1 MFSTKLVNPIS
12 PLTKDYLDKEVPVP
26 QGCPD
31 LTLQMLSLAVIKP
44 RVPNFKGFRGWFADN
59 NICEHIVP
67 RIKTEEE
74 VNRHEEEINAKPCL
88 FYDYI
93 AGTLWDF
100 RVFKDTCERNNLK
113 ELKLVE
119 LYIKQQTNKNVWIYI
134 NEKQNRAYVLDPNKD
149 DIRVFHLVMAFIQQL
164 FPVYEKIKPWSAE
177 ETDLFKSLTLKTS
190 GIFISNIERMFRPL
204 KKNILKEAM
213 LTGLKSFKEG
223 RITAAMN
230 KIKAAEKESEALIE
244 QYQKKCE
251 ELERAKIEYE
261 GLKAVS
267 GDGKRSFEDELID
280 YVCEKKELH
289 TINYEDGV
297 LRFDC
302 ISLLT
307 NFDRKKYQH
316 AVVCNAI
323 YEHYSGLTNV
333 FQNKEA
339 RKTLM
344 DALFNNPDPDLVVK
358 IRAGFKLNIRLKV
371 CAVLNDA
378 VGSDPE
384 LSNAIPNPHYK
395 LHTCLSSN
403 RTYID
408 ACLKDYDVV
417 GAIESCLA
425 ATGNINIA
433 ETEYTF
439 RPFVREVLMSKNKV
453 IRRLTDGADLTPEE
467 ALLWLQQKEKEKN
480 EEDQTDAGR

>member
-1 MFSTKLVNPIS
+1 MFPVQLIFPVS
-12 PLTKDYLDKEVPVP
+12 PLTKDYLNKEVPVP

-31 LTLQMLSLAVIKP
+31 LTLQMLALAVIKP
-44 RVPNFKGFRGWFADN
+44 RVPNFKGFGGWFTDN
-59 NICEHIVP
+59 LSCAPIAL
-67 RIKTEEE
+67 RINTEEKI
-74 VNRHEEEINAKPCL
+74 NRPEEEINAKPYL
-88 FYDYI
+88 FYDYLLDMPFHVNI
-93 AGTLWDF
+93 
-100 RVFKDTCERNNLK
+100 FKNACEQNNLK

-119 LYIKQQTNKNVWIYI
+119 LYIKQQTKRDVWIYI
-134 NEKQNRAYVLDPNKD
+134 NEEKNRAYVLDPNKN

-177 ETDLFKSLTLKTS
+177 ETDLFKALTQNGSERFTTL
-190 GIFISNIERMFRPL
+190 IARMFKPL
-204 KKNILKEAM
+204 KKNFLKEAM
-213 LTGLKSFKEG
+213 LAGLKNFKEG

-230 KIKAAEKESEALIE
+230 KIKETEKESEALIV

-251 ELERAKIEYE
+251 ELERAKIEFE

-280 YVCEKKELH
+280 YVCEKKDLYNV
-289 TINYEDGV
+289 NYKNDV
-297 LRFDC
+297 LSFDC

-316 AVVCNAI
+316 AVACNDI

-333 FQNKEA
+333 FQHKEA
-339 RKTLM
+339 RKILM
-344 DALFNNPDPDLVVK
+344 DALFDNPDPDLVVK
-358 IRAGFKLNIRLKV
+358 IRAGFKLNIGIKA

-384 LSNAIPNPHYK
+384 LSDAMPNPHYK
-395 LHTCLSSN
+395 LHACLSSN

-408 ACLKDYDVV
+408 ACLKDYDIV

-439 RPFVREVLMSKNKV
+439 RPFVRGVLMSKNKV

-467 ALLWLQQKEKEKN
+467 ALLWLQKGKE
-480 EEDQTDAGR
+480 

>member
-1 MFSTKLVNPIS
+1 MFSTQLVNPIS
-12 PLTKDYLDKEVPVP
+12 PLTKDYLNKEVPVP
-26 QGCPD
+26 LFCPD
-31 LTLQMLSLAVIKP
+31 LTLQMLALAVIKP
-44 RVPNFKGFRGWFADN
+44 RVPNFKGFGGWFVDN
-59 NICEHIVP
+59 HDCSAVARSILI
-67 RIKTEEE
+67 EEKLS
-74 VNRHEEEINAKPCL
+74 RPKEEINAKPGL
-88 FYDYI
+88 FYDYVE
-93 AGTLWDF
+93 GTLLDLKTF
-100 RVFKDTCERNNLK
+100 ENVCKQNNLK

-119 LYIKQQTNKNVWIYI
+119 LYIKQHTGKYVWIYI
-134 NEKQNRAYVLDPNKD
+134 NEEKNRAYVLDPNKD

-164 FPVYEKIKPWSAE
+164 FPVYGKIKPWGVE
-177 ETDLFKSLTLKTS
+177 ETDLFRSLTQNTS
-190 GIFISNIERMFRPL
+190 ERFTALIGKMFKPL
-204 KKNILKEAM
+204 KKNLLKEAM
-213 LTGLKSFKEG
+213 LAGLKSFKEG
-223 RITAAMN
+223 RIATAMN
-230 KIKAAEKESEALIE
+230 KIKVAEKESEMLIE
-244 QYQKKCE
+244 KYQKKCE

-267 GDGKRSFEDELID
+267 GDGNRSFEDELID
-280 YVCEKKELH
+280 YVCEKKDLY
-289 TINYEDGV
+289 TVNYKDDV
-297 LRFDC
+297 LSFDC

-358 IRAGFKLNIRLKV
+358 IRAGFELNIGTKTCEV
-371 CAVLNDA
+371 FIDVN
-378 VGSDPE
+378 GSDPE
-384 LSNAIPNPHYK
+384 LSDAIPNPHYK

-403 RTYID
+403 RTYINT
-408 ACLKDYDVV
+408 CLRDYDIV

-467 ALLWLQQKEKEKN
+467 ALLWLQQKEKDKS
-480 EEDQTDAGR
+480 QLPTT